1 MSLSPRRR
9 RRHFSAALLLSA
21 AIPLTACGQQRIA
34 ADAPSASTTA
44 STDASPGAGPSA
56 PAATPSG
63 ATPSSPYVEPGAHDG
78 APHYNENN
86 AGRQPRDMSP
96 ASERDAQREAHRID
110 PVLKRLWTQRKWDP
124 KTVRSAMLA
133 LGYKEQRTD
142 ATGKRLDAYLEV
154 REMERRFE
162 TDHYVTP
169 EGAQIG
175 LYIHKDACVTAFVQK
190 TNYQV
195 QVNGPYMET
204 GCFAPPFAH

>member
-1 MSLSPRRR
+1 M
-9 RRHFSAALLLSA
+9 
-21 AIPLTACGQQRIA
+21 
-34 ADAPSASTTA
+34 
-44 STDASPGAGPSA
+44 
-56 PAATPSG
+56 
-63 ATPSSPYVEPGAHDG
+63 EPGAHDG

-133 LGYKEQRTD
+133 LGYKEQRTGP
-142 ATGKRLDAYLEV
+142 TGKQLSPYVEV
-154 REMERRFE
+154 RGMERRFE

-169 EGAQIG
+169 EGAQVG
-175 LYIHKDACVTAFVQK
+175 LYVDKDACVTAFVQK